1 MAAALGRELAAL
13 AAGRPTVWNLPAT
26 ATAEEQ
32 LLAEMELVARRAAE
46 ARSSIATS
54 PGMVAVLAASVEAG
68 SALADAC
75 RSLGYEAGVWRT
87 LPESFAFRPTVLL
100 WDSSAAET
108 ACAARVE
115 RMMAIAAGAT
125 DRGFARFSAS

>member
-1 MAAALGRELAAL
+1 MLISGRSARRELAAL

-32 LLAEMELVARRAAE
+32 LLAEMELVARRTVDAKSNT
-46 ARSSIATS
+46 ARPAGS
-54 PGMVAVLAASVEAG
+54 VAILAASVEAG

-87 LPESFAFRPTVLL
+87 LPERFAFRPTVVL
-100 WDSSAAET
+100 WDTSAAEA
-108 ACAARVE
+108 ACGAAR
-115 RMMAIAAGAT
+115 
-125 DRGFARFSAS
+125 